1 MPIVRSSQILYEHC
15 IRRHRM
21 STAYLVLLIL
31 AIIYVPIW
39 IWAWRCPESASRWHL
54 QKYGPCIM
62 IRTHLGIKAM
72 DRLSGH
78 RRFWSAFGFMSK
90 VVSAI
95 LFLMMMYMLIVAV
108 IALPTTLTS
117 GSSIGI
123 EYALAIPG
131 FNPIM
136 PLSYGIVA
144 LLIAMVVHEMAH
156 GIQSRANGIDVE
168 SSGLLYGVVP
178 LGAFVEPNEEQLS
191 KAPRKAQTDVYAA
204 GITINTVV
212 AVVSILLMASACGL
226 VTSEYGDNA
235 GAFYID
241 DRSPAYEAGIP
252 ASALIL
258 GIAEYNDGIEGGYV
272 DVTAETR
279 GNAAYLNYEFD
290 PLKQYS
296 IRYIYHDE
304 VKETGPI
311 HMGAYIKALT
321 KGGPADSAGIGAGS
335 FIVSINETL
344 IGNPIAFNDFMSG
357 TSPGDVVEMKICDA
371 DGSSIRSYTVQLGSK
386 GSIGFMGIVSTTG
399 GIQFT
404 TPDLMLD
411 YAVNPFC
418 NAEGAY
424 GHVKSFF
431 SYLSGPF
438 NGMDPIPNEIQ
449 WWYDA
454 PGGNVFWVT
463 ITMLY
468 WLFWLDILL
477 AISNA
482 LPTRILDG
490 GYIFSGG
497 LSWLLERTGMRD
509 AERREK
515 IVENISG
522 SVSTITLFLFMIV
535 IMAMVV

>member
-1 MPIVRSSQILYEHC
+1 
-15 IRRHRM
+15 M

-31 AIIYVPIW
+31 AIVYVPIW
-39 IWAWRCPESASRWHL
+39 IWAWRRPESASRWHL

-62 IRTHLGIKAM
+62 IRTHLGIRAM
-72 DRLSGH
+72 DRLSKH
-78 RRFWSAFGFMSK
+78 LRFWSAFGFMSK

-108 IALPTTLTS
+108 IALPRTLTS

-241 DRSPAYEAGIP
+241 DGSPAYEAGIP

-258 GIAEYNDGIEGGYV
+258 GIAEYQGDTKGKYT
-272 DVTAETR
+272 DVSTETR
-279 GNAAYLNYEFD
+279 GNAAYLSYEFD

-296 IRYIYHDE
+296 VRYIYHDE
-304 VKETGPI
+304 VTETGPI
-311 HMGAYIKALT
+311 HLGAYVKALT
-321 KGGPADSAGIGAGS
+321 KNGPADAAGIDTGS
-335 FIVSINETL
+335 FIVSIGGEP
-344 IGNPIAFNDFMSG
+344 IGGPASFNDYMSR
-357 TSPGDVVEMKICDA
+357 THPGEEVEVVVCDSN
-371 DGSSIRSYTVQLGSK
+371 GSSIRSYSVTLGSK
-386 GSIGFMGIVSTTG
+386 GSAGFLGIVSTTG
-399 GIQFT
+399 GMQFT
-404 TPDLMLD
+404 TPDLMMD
-411 YAVNPFC
+411 YAVNPFN

-424 GHVKSFF
+424 GHVQSFF

-438 NGMDPIPNEIQ
+438 NGMDPIPDGIQ

-454 PGGNVFWVT
+454 PGDNVFWVT
-463 ITMLY
+463 VTMLY

-509 AERREK
+509 EERREK
-515 IVENISG
+515 LVDSVSS
-522 SVSTITLFLFMIV
+522 SVSTVTLFLFMIV